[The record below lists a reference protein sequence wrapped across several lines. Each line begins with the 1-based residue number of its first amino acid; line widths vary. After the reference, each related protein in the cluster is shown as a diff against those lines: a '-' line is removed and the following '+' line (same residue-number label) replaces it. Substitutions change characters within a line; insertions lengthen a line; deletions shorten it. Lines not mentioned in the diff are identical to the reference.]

1 MSKNTTTTRGQGW
14 RMEIPS
20 WNGRAENIEEYA
32 GSVELL
38 VLGTKKDDRVFLG
51 PQLVAALPP
60 GSSQRKLA
68 MRLPRD
74 AEDGDSIASETGT
87 ENLVRAFRASLGTQI
102 VNDVGEKTDQYFYG
116 GTGRG
121 PLSRKTGQSMSQW
134 IEAEEDAYH
143 EMLKSYK
150 VICPDLKDIL
160 PSEVRGVLLWR
171 NSGLSASERSTIS
184 TALNGQWAMTQVIR
198 RLKASWTDK
207 DLNLRDRSA
216 KT

>member
-1 MSKNTTTTRGQGW
+1 M
-14 RMEIPS
+14 
-20 WNGRAENIEEYA
+20 
-32 GSVELL
+32 
-38 VLGTKKDDRVFLG
+38 
-51 PQLVAALPP
+51 PP

-150 VICPDLKDIL
+150 AICPDLKDIL
-160 PSEVRGVLLWR
+160 PSEVRGGAAVAQLR
-171 NSGLSASERSTIS
+171 VERERAINDLYST
-184 TALNGQWAMTQVIR
+184 QWTVGDCTSDQAFEGE
-198 RLKASWTDK
+198 L
-207 DLNLRDRSA
+207 DRQ
-216 KT
+216 